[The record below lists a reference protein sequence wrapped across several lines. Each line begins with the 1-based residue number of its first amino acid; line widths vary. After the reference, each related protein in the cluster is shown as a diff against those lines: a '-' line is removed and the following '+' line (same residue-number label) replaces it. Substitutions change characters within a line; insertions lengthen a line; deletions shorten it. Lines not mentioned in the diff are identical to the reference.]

1 MMKKRIRIFVVALL
15 LICSL
20 SSTVPAYAAT
30 SASDQISTY
39 FMDAGAM
46 SGGQIAIE
54 FSITGVYRM
63 AVIGAKSIMIYE
75 KNGLYWS
82 YADGCTQDDEGMTRT
97 NALNHNN
104 TIYFDGESGKEY
116 QIHVT
121 VFAEDSSGES
131 DSRSESFYVIAE

>member
-1 MMKKRIRIFVVALL
+1 MKKRIRIFVVALL

-75 KNGLYWS
+75 KNGSYWS
-82 YADGCTQDDEGMTRT
+82 YADGCT
-97 NALNHNN
+97 
-104 TIYFDGESGKEY
+104 
-116 QIHVT
+116 
-121 VFAEDSSGES
+121 
-131 DSRSESFYVIAE
+131 

>member
-1 MMKKRIRIFVVALL
+1 MMKKRIFIVTLL

-20 SSTVPAYAAT
+20 SFAFPASAAIQ
-30 SASDQISTY
+30 ASDQIIAYEINVLPASE
-39 FMDAGAM
+39 
-46 SGGQIAIE
+46 SRIAIE
-54 FSITGVYRM
+54 FSVTGAGRM
-63 AVIGAKSIMIYE
+63 AVIGAKSITIYE

-97 NALNHNN
+97 NALKHSN

-116 QIHVT
+116 RIHVT

-131 DSRSESFYVIAE
+131 DSRSESFYVTAE